1 MDNQITLMKIFDL
14 EKVVVDQQMAINELA
29 CSVDALK
36 RYISDLDKKID
47 LKVDKGD
54 VLITSEQEEQLKKAQ
69 KRVERSNGDIDQ
81 TCKHEWTNIRIP
93 GDDGIY
99 VACPKCQS
107 VDVKETRRLSR
118 ELIRKKEEE
127 QNG

>member
-1 MDNQITLMKIFDL
+1 MSNQITLMKIFDL
-14 EKVVVDQQMAINELA
+14 EKVVVDQQKAINELA

-54 VLITSEQEEQLKKAQ
+54 VLITSKQEERLKKAQ
-69 KRVERSNGDIDQ
+69 ERAERSNGDIDQ
-81 TCKHEWTNIRIP
+81 TCKHEWVNIRIL

-99 VACPKCQS
+99 VACPKCKS
-107 VDVKETRRLSR
+107 VDVEETRRLSR
-118 ELIRKKEEE
+118 ELIKKKGDS
-127 QNG
+127 QHV

>member
-1 MDNQITLMKIFDL
+1 MGNQITLMKIFDL

-36 RYISDLDKKID
+36 QYVSDLDKKID

-54 VLITSEQEEQLKKAQ
+54 VLITSEQEERLKKAQ
-69 KRVERSNGDIDQ
+69 ERVERSNGDIDQ
-81 TCKHEWTNIRIP
+81 TCKHEWVNIRIP

-99 VACPKCQS
+99 VACPKCKS